1 MLESDPQSQKIRTA
15 LACFV
20 EKIAVWLLN
29 VFETWCFSLMVNFTK
44 QILMQQNLQIYED
57 VPKNDA

>member
-29 VFETWCFSLMVNFTK
+29 VFEKWCFSLMVNLQK
-44 QILMQQNLQIYED
+44 QILMQQNLQI
-57 VPKNDA
+57 